1 MVMMKDNL
9 WHINHQGG
17 RQASN
22 KSIFGVGP
30 WQQYLKSSPGGSS
43 MHLRLRP
50 VDQDFLRSP
59 GQLGPSG
66 HCARLCLLSSGPSA
80 LAPDPAFRCSPIS
93 RTFTFTLRT
102 STLSACSPAV
112 SSTIR
117 PSLRLPLPCTAPRWV
132 AAYLCPEHLRGT
144 ALTELLPFS
153 PTGSSSF
160 PSSHLHGH
168 ALHLSFMQCQDPPE
182 IPDANLPVSNLHPLW
197 YSHRKKTALR
207 RALPLGFHALF
218 TSHCFIFLI
227 L

>member
-1 MVMMKDNL
+1 MKDNL

-30 WQQYLKSSPGGSS
+30 WQQYLKSSLGGSS

-153 PTGSSSF
+153 PTGSIKVLADLVSSE
-160 PSSHLHGH
+160 SSLVL
-168 ALHLSFMQCQDPPE
+168 ADSWPP
-182 IPDANLPVSNLHPLW
+182 
-197 YSHRKKTALR
+197 
-207 RALPLGFHALF
+207 
-218 TSHCFIFLI
+218 SHCGLIWPFLGDAC
-227 L
+227 LRGEGGRTLWCLF